1 MKLFLLFSIVVS
13 STNAFTSVVHHPS
26 PSTCLYAAGGPPQY
40 DKLEGTLRS
49 AEEVAEG
56 SVMLH
61 IDTSP
66 HQVDYEPGHVLA
78 LEMPISKTKLRKL
91 KNEKT
96 IKDAKDN
103 DGWMRGPYTVSRS
116 TENSID
122 ILIRVVGEKSTRFA
136 NATEGTS
143 VRFGGKFHL
152 PILEGIDVPTTKR
165 VCMISS
171 GVGVGPCIGAI
182 EKALDDGSYP
192 PIDLICSYRKKEEIV
207 YKEQLIKL
215 QMKHPNKLSWKAGIT
230 SKQGRVSANEEN
242 LKAITESKF
251 EAAGLEDTHYHLIG
265 NGQLV
270 SEFKAGLLKAGV
282 PDDKV
287 TVEMYFNHMAKA
299 DEAVVDRIAAAVMK
313 TAPVLA

>member
-1 MKLFLLFSIVVS
+1 MKLFLLTILVS
-13 STNAFTSVVHHPS
+13 STNAFTSVHRPS
-26 PSTCLYAAGGPPQY
+26 PSSTCLYAAGGPPQY
-40 DKLEGTLRS
+40 DKLEGRLRS
-49 AEEVAEG
+49 AEELAQG

-61 IDTSP
+61 IDTSTP
-66 HQVDYEPGHVLA
+66 VDYEPGHVLA

-122 ILIRVVGEKSTRFA
+122 ILIRVVGEKSERFA
-136 NATEGTS
+136 NATEGTP
-143 VRFGGKFHL
+143 VRFGGKFHV

-171 GVGVGPCIGAI
+171 GVGVGP

-192 PIDLICSYRKKEEIV
+192 PIDLICSYRNKDEIV
-207 YKEQLIKL
+207 YKEQMIKL
-215 QMKHPNKLSWKAGIT
+215 QMKHPNKFSWKAGIT
-230 SKQGRVSANEEN
+230 SKQGRVSANDEN

-251 EAAGLEDTHYHLIG
+251 DAGLEDTHYHLIG

-299 DEAVVDRIAAAVMK
+299 DETVVDRIAAAVMK